1 MARSARAQAADAS
14 AARPARSSRSACA
27 ACSGAYPVSAPEARA
42 GSKIASPACGPS
54 AMPTAT
60 ARLTSTTGDGESRAS
75 VPYSAAICGQSVAS
89 KLSAAA
95 CSAAIAAS
103 IW

>member
-1 MARSARAQAADAS
+1 
-14 AARPARSSRSACA
+14 
-27 ACSGAYPVSAPEARA
+27 
-42 GSKIASPACGPS
+42 
-54 AMPTAT
+54 MPTAT

-75 VPYSAAICGQSVAS
+75 VPYSAAICGQSVTS
-89 KLSAAA
+89 KPSAAA